1 LDYLRISVIVELL
14 LFPIFLLATAFW
26 FKLIMVGLLG
36 FFNSGWYAILKANL
50 FSSLPGKSG
59 SVLAL
64 DSITGLFGKL
74 IPFGIG
80 SPRKSFGLG
89 FAMWLFARRS
99 DVLLIGL
106 PRKKLPS

>member
-1 LDYLRISVIVELL
+1 
-14 LFPIFLLATAFW
+14 
-26 FKLIMVGLLG
+26 MVGLLG

-80 SPRKSFGLG
+80 LAAQVFGLG
-89 FAMWLFARRS
+89 FAMWLLLAGPI
-99 DVLLIGL
+99 VLLIGL